1 MTDTEHISKLL
12 PFLTAK
18 EGEEITI
25 KVEDWNVVYSSWNDS
40 VGVPMPDGKQEP
52 VIE

>member
-1 MTDTEHISKLL
+1 MTDQEHISKLL

-25 KVEDWNVVYSSWNDS
+25 KVENWNVVYSSGNDS
-40 VGVPMPDGKQEP
+40 LWVPIPDWEP
-52 VIE
+52 TNLPE

>member
-12 PFLTAK
+12 SFLTAK
-18 EGEEITI
+18 EGEEINI
-25 KVEDWNVVYSSWNDS
+25 KVEDWNVVYSSGNDS
-40 VGVPMPDGKQEP
+40 VGVPIPDGITE

>member
-18 EGEEITI
+18 EGETITI
-25 KVEDWNVVYSSWNDS
+25 QVEKDNVVYSSGNDS
-40 VGVPMPDGKQEP
+40 VGIPMPDGKED
-52 VIE
+52 ITID